1 MELASSAL
9 TKELGRLV
17 EHLAEQLTDAVVGRP
32 KTFRDSSLE
41 NLFEFFGRF
50 CRMTCASR
58 RACASGLPGIWN
70 IPTRMEPKVLRR
82 TDGLFTGGYFPAGRQ
97 RKTATPFDGM
107 VTWNETE
114 ATEATKLRAEE
125 YLLLA

>member
-1 MELASSAL
+1 VELARSAL

-17 EHLAEQLTDAVVGRP
+17 EHLTDAAEGRP

-58 RACASGLPGIWN
+58 RTCVSGSPGIWN
-70 IPTRMEPKVLRR
+70 ITTRMEPKVSKR
-82 TDGLFTGGYFPAGRQ
+82 TDGLLPGGYFPAGRQ

>member
-1 MELASSAL
+1 MELARSAL